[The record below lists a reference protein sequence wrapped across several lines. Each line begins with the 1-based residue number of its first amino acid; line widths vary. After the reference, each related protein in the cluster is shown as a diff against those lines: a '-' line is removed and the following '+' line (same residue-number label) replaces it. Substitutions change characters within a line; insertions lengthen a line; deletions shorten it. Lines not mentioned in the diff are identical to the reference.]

1 MVLEIPRTICRVDDL
16 PDGFTELRKAVLPMF
31 TVGYCERK
39 QQRKQT
45 HRAGPRRDL
54 EQTSSCPL
62 PVETCGQH
70 LLFPAIFGDGRNFHI
85 VSTVESFK
93 LRHDLT

>member
-1 MVLEIPRTICRVDDL
+1 M
-16 PDGFTELRKAVLPMF
+16 PDGLTELRQALLPMF
-31 TVGYCERK
+31 TVCYCERK

-45 HRAGPRRDL
+45 RRAGPGRDL

-70 LLFPAIFGDGRNFHI
+70 LLFLAIFGDGRNFHI

-93 LRHDLT
+93 LQLSSVHSLSRIRLFATP